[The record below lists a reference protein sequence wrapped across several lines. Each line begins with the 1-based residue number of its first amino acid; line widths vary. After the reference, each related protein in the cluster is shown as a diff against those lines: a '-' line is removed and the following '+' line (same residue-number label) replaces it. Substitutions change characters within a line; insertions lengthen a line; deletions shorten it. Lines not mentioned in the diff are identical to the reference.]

1 MSLFNYVN
9 RFPEI
14 SHLSGLEQR
23 KLLQAARD
31 RLDASWPTLPASFA
45 WSVLT
50 VLGCYSVGF
59 LAAWLTGWSTLA
71 GGAAA
76 VMVIL
81 GLLFVFEQVYAR
93 HLQRTTL
100 EMLAEQSA

>member
-1 MSLFNYVN
+1 MSLFNYVS

-23 KLLQAARD
+23 KLLSAARE
-31 RLDASWPTLPASFA
+31 RLFASWRAFLAIYALSA
-45 WSVLT
+45 MMVLACSGT
-50 VLGCYSVGF
+50 GV

-81 GLLFVFEQVYAR
+81 GFLFVYEQVYAC
-93 HLQRTTL
+93 HLQRTVR
-100 EMLAEQSA
+100 EMLGEQLA

>member
-1 MSLFNYVN
+1 MSLFNDVN

-23 KLLQAARD
+23 KLLKAARE
-31 RLDASWPTLPASFA
+31 RLFASWKTLLIAYA
-45 WSVLT
+45 WSAMMVLACSGT
-50 VLGCYSVGF
+50 GL

-76 VMVIL
+76 LMVIL
-81 GLLFVFEQVYAR
+81 GFLFVYDQVHAC
-93 HLQRTTL
+93 HLQRKVR
-100 EMLAEQSA
+100 EMLGEQLA